1 MELLKGIILGLATA
15 ALTKAADFSKDWV
28 FYTRSDVSIALIFAA
43 LVLIG
48 HQRILWAVTAGMT
61 MLGTYDIFYKGIP
74 YITKAPDRW
83 PPFCLGFDVVP
94 ESRLLWALRQS
105 K

>member
-15 ALTKAADFSKDWV
+15 TLAKTTGFSKDRV

-48 HQRILWAVTAGMT
+48 HQRILWAVAAGMT
-61 MLGTYDIFYKGIP
+61 MLGTYDLFYKGIP
-74 YITKAPDRW
+74 YITKTPDRW
-83 PPFCLGFDVVP
+83 PPFCLGFDVMP
-94 ESRLLWALRQS
+94 EAGLLLALLQPE
-105 K
+105 